1 VASIGEV
8 QALEVDLSSAK
19 RTTFEEYQ
27 KMVNGDRDP
36 RPGDIIYS
44 RNATVGAAA
53 LVVNDEIFC
62 VGQDV
67 SLIRS
72 TYQNQ
77 KYLVFFLRSPAVMGQ
92 LDALVVGATFKRM
105 NVRQIKNLFVAV
117 PPTAEQK
124 SIAEY
129 CSDVHSKIQ
138 ALLEKIM
145 EGIARLREFRTAL
158 ISAAVTGKIDV
169 REEVA

>member
-1 VASIGEV
+1 MIA
-8 QALEVDLSSAK
+8 
-19 RTTFEEYQ
+19 
-27 KMVNGDRDP
+27 GDRDP

-44 RNATVGAAA
+44 RKATVGAAA

-62 VGQDV
+62 MGQDV

-72 TYQNQ
+72 TYQDQ
-77 KYLVFFLRSPAVMGQ
+77 RYLVSLLRSPAVMGQ
-92 LDALVVGATFKRM
+92 LDALMVRATFKRI

-117 PPTAEQK
+117 PPAAEQK
-124 SIAEY
+124 SISVY
-129 CSDVHSKIQ
+129 CSNVHCKFQ
-138 ALLEKIM
+138 ALIDKIV
-145 EGIARLREFRTAL
+145 EGIEGLKEFRTAL